1 MVCKQEKN
9 LKGNEGQKV
18 GLSKRIASFFKKLRS
33 KEKTSEIVDGNENS
47 AVMVEHETDKAK
59 KSDSKRAVTDD
70 EIIDMALKHE
80 PLDIN
85 TAEAKRMMDSALNK
99 IIPNYT
105 GIQNLTTMAMLCDPQ
120 SIMENISETDTD
132 TLIVVFKALGVYMG
146 QGQKSYA
153 LGVIQNN
160 VLETLKTRF

>member
-1 MVCKQEKN
+1 
-9 LKGNEGQKV
+9 
-18 GLSKRIASFFKKLRS
+18 
-33 KEKTSEIVDGNENS
+33 
-47 AVMVEHETDKAK
+47 MVEHETDKAK

-132 TLIVVFKALGVYMG
+132 TLIVVFKALSVYMG